1 MSYKEYYQDQINKI
15 TTLRQCKLIGDLKLR
30 DDFSDS
36 PQSAQTNW
44 PSLNVESIPV
54 IIEALQN
61 RLAEIKAQVTQIES
75 SEVEND

>member
-44 PSLNVESIPV
+44 LSLNVESIPV